1 MLAPMKIGASMRL
14 FPRENYLKKIRGFYH
29 DDGMIKVITGVRR
42 CGKSCLMQC
51 IAEELRAEGVD
62 DGHIVFF
69 DLDRYG
75 YRSVKAPKQLEA
87 LIEPLLAVSGTKYLF
102 IDEVQNVEGFE
113 DVLNGFRTEGG
124 FSIFITGSNSYLLS
138 GELATKLTGRY
149 IEFEMQTLDFG
160 EYCQMKRFLGLPVN
174 PNPVA
179 EFDAYILEGGFPKA
193 MDYPQLTDKRAYVA
207 AVIQEIFEKDIRRRV
222 KIKNVSVFNQVRDY
236 VINNFGATTSLANI
250 QSDLEHKQG
259 AKIKRETLARY
270 LQILED
276 AKIVSKCARFDLK
289 SRKSLRGEQ
298 KYYLADL
305 GFYFALNTDNRINYG
320 PVLENIVYRY
330 ALAQGCKVSVGRIGK
345 LECDF
350 ILRNPEMGYAY
361 VQVAMTIMADR
372 SIEEREYRPF
382 GQIRDNYPKYLLT
395 RGDVIQQRDGIIH
408 ANIPEF
414 MQEGRT
420 F

>member
-270 LQILED
+270 LPVLED

-345 LECDF
+345 LE
-350 ILRNPEMGYAY
+350 
-361 VQVAMTIMADR
+361 
-372 SIEEREYRPF
+372 
-382 GQIRDNYPKYLLT
+382 
-395 RGDVIQQRDGIIH
+395 
-408 ANIPEF
+408 
-414 MQEGRT
+414 
-420 F
+420 

>member
-1 MLAPMKIGASMRL
+1 MRL

-29 DDGMIKVITGVRR
+29 DEGMIKVITGVRR

-62 DGHIVFF
+62 DEHIVFL

-75 YRSVKAPKQLEA
+75 YRSVKAPEQLED
-87 LIEPLLAVSGTKYLF
+87 LIEPLLAISGTKYLF
-102 IDEVQNVEGFE
+102 IDEVQNVDGFE
-113 DVLNGFRTEGG
+113 DVLNGLRTEGG

-179 EFDAYILEGGFPKA
+179 EFDTYILEGGFPKT
-193 MDYPQLTDKRAYVA
+193 MDYLRLADKRAYVA

-250 QSDLEHKQG
+250 QSDLESKQG
-259 AKIKRETLARY
+259 VKVKRETLARY

-276 AKIVSKCARFDLK
+276 AKIISKCARFDLK

-305 GFYFALNTDNRINYG
+305 SFYFALNTDNRINYG

-330 ALAQGCKVSVGRIGK
+330 ALSQGCKVSVGRIGK

-361 VQVAMTIMADR
+361 VQVAMTIMADW
-372 SIEEREYRPF
+372 STEEREYRLF
-382 GQIRDNYPKYLLT
+382 EQIKDNYPKYLLT
-395 RGDVIQQRDGIIH
+395 RNDPIQQRDGIIH

-414 MQEGRT
+414 MQEERT